1 MTIHLD
7 MILRVLAAGD
17 FGAFLFVAFS
27 DRWLAEHASD
37 AG

>member
-7 MILRVLAAGD
+7 LILRILAAGD
-17 FGAFLFVAFS
+17 FGAFLFVAFA
-27 DRWLAEHASD
+27 DRWLATRASD